1 MLETLVFVAKLLA
14 LEDSA
19 GGAQKADL
27 IDVDEADVSEPDR

>member
-14 LEDSA
+14 SEDSA
-19 GGAQKADL
+19 GDAQIAGL